1 MTPTL
6 RPYQREDLD
15 VILGRFQRGDTAAI
29 CEWEPGLGKS
39 LLSLTAWAETPT
51 ARMLIVCPSVA
62 LVSWKIEIEKWAP
75 NCPALI
81 LKAGKDISRLREHHD
96 IVVVSF
102 DIAKNPAVLDTLRD
116 WIADGFAVVDEAQ
129 YLRGPDTQRTA
140 VCYGRG
146 LGLLCKAR
154 HVLLLSG
161 TLIVSWPT
169 DLWTHLARWMPE
181 RITVDGIRLDFEG
194 FRSRYHITQE
204 VPIPGAFRKTRTQI
218 RGMRPDMEADL
229 LARTAD
235 MSVRRTKGDAGL
247 PPLTWLDVSLELTPR
262 DRKAIDDALMDHLP
276 AHLQTLARQVRR
288 SDDDAMRF
296 AEALAEYTDLM
307 AVAMRILGVG
317 KAKAMCRML
326 GDRLENA
333 PRAKGVGV
341 FAVNHAVLDV
351 IQEEL
356 HNFGVVRV
364 DGSTP
369 YARRGGAV
377 DSFQNPAGPQ
387 VFAGQISACGT
398 ALTLTRGDEC
408 WFPQLSWT
416 PGDNEQAASRFH
428 RIGQPNP
435 VIAYRPYV
443 PQTLDAPLMAVLRK
457 KQKSAALL
465 RQQEKAQ

>member
-6 RPYQREDLD
+6 RPYQREDLN
-15 VILGRFQRGDTAAI
+15 VILGRFRKGDTAAI

-39 LLSLTAWAETPT
+39 LLSLAAWSEMLTE
-51 ARMLIVCPSVA
+51 RMLIVCPSVA

-75 NCPALI
+75 NAPVL
-81 LKAGKDISRLREHHD
+81 LLNAGKAISKLRDHHK

-102 DIAKNPAVLDTLRD
+102 DIAKNRQVLDTLRD

-140 VCYGRG
+140 VCYGKGRG
-146 LGLLCKAR
+146 LLTNAR
-154 HVLLLSG
+154 RVLLLSG

-194 FRSRYHITQE
+194 FRSRYLITQE

-229 LARTAD
+229 LARTAG
-235 MSVRRTKGDAGL
+235 MSVRRTKDDAGL
-247 PPLTWLDVSLELTPR
+247 PPLTWLDVSLELTPK
-262 DRKAIDDALMDHLP
+262 DRKAIDDALTDNLP
-276 AHLQTLARQVRR
+276 PNLRALANRAQR
-288 SDDDAMRF
+288 SDEDAMRF
-296 AEALAEYTDLM
+296 VEALGEYTELM

-317 KAKAMCRML
+317 KAKAVCRL
-326 GDRLENA
+326 LRERLENA
-333 PRAKGVGV
+333 PDSKGIGV

-351 IQEEL
+351 IQSEL
-356 HNFGVVRV
+356 ADFGVVRV

-369 YARRGGAV
+369 YARRGAAV
-377 DSFQNPAGPQ
+377 DAFQDPRGPRL
-387 VFAGQISACGT
+387 FAGQISACGT

-428 RIGQPNP
+428 RIGQLNP
-435 VIAYRPYV
+435 VIAYRPFV